1 MEQTMEQ
8 LYSEAA
14 GKFLADRFV
23 AGTCPKC
30 RYEDARG
37 DQCDACGAL
46 LNPTELLAP
55 RCKLTGTVPVV
66 RETRHV
72 FLDLPSLAPRLQA
85 YIDAASAQ
93 GGWSSNCVQVC
104 MCGVG
109 GGAVQGGVGWGWGW
123 LQRAPEERTLPFLA
137 ACPTSRPPCLVWP
150 PPPPPLPLPP
160 HPYSSPPPPPPD
172 IR

>member
-1 MEQTMEQ
+1 MSAALSPPACPPPCHPAPTPCPLPQGIFRSLQERGCLVEQTMEQ

-72 FLDLPSLAPRLQA
+72 FLDLPTLAPRLQA

-93 GGWSSNCVQVC
+93 GGWSSNCVQVR
-104 MCGVG
+104 
-109 GGAVQGGVGWGWGW
+109 AWAGWG
-123 LQRAPEERTLPFLA
+123 F
-137 ACPTSRPPCLVWP
+137 RP
-150 PPPPPLPLPP
+150 
-160 HPYSSPPPPPPD
+160 
-172 IR
+172 